1 MQTFLETI
9 GDPFGSIQA
18 FIFAGGNV
26 LLVIMVVTFVM
37 WALIVERLIFFA
49 GGKAALQKRV
59 EREWAARNDHHSWFA
74 KAVREKLVSEVDVE
88 SRGNFGV
95 IKGLVAVSP
104 LLGLL
109 GTVTGMIEVFDV
121 MAVTGSSNARLMAGG
136 ISKATIPT
144 MAGLVASLSG
154 IIAMNVLERQQK
166 RAVASASERLV
177 LEG

>member
-1 MQTFLETI
+1 MDLI
-9 GDPFGSIQA
+9 LNPFDAIQA
-18 FIFAGGNV
+18 FLFAGGPV
-26 LLVIMVVTFVM
+26 LGFIMIVTFLM
-37 WALIVERLIFFA
+37 WALIVERIIYFLTA
-49 GGKAALQKRV
+49 KGGVQKRA
-59 EREWAARNDHHSWFA
+59 ERTWAARNDQNSWYA
-74 KAVREKLVSEVDVE
+74 KAVREKLISEVNAE
-88 SRGNFGV
+88 SSSNFGF

-154 IIAMNVLERQQK
+154 IIAINFLERQQK
-166 RAVASASERLV
+166 KAVADASDRLV
-177 LEG
+177 LEY

>member
-1 MQTFLETI
+1 MAEIFLN
-9 GDPFGSIQA
+9 PFEAIRA
-18 FIFAGGNV
+18 FLLAGGNV
-26 LLVIMVVTFVM
+26 LLVIMIVTFIM
-37 WALIVERLIFFA
+37 WALIVERIIFFA
-49 GGKAALQKRV
+49 TGLGALQKRV
-59 EREWAARNDHHSWFA
+59 ERQWASRPERHSWYA
-74 KAVREKLVSEVDVE
+74 HAIREKLISEVDVE
-88 SRGNFGV
+88 SRANFGV

-154 IIAMNVLERQQK
+154 IIAMNFLERQQK
-166 RAVASASERLV
+166 RAVSNVSSRLA
-177 LEG
+177 LED